1 MSKKRSIF
9 EDVSND
15 TPKHVIP
22 KVGLIDKQ
30 SNGAR
35 SGVSVWLMILFAM
48 VALMIVVGGLTRLTD
63 SGLSITEWAL
73 VKGAIPPM
81 NDADWGVVFEKY
93 KNSPE
98 FLLQNT
104 QMMLEEF
111 KGIYWWEWSHRQ
123 LGRIVGLVWA
133 FGFIFFAI
141 TKRIPKGW
149 NPRLIFIGFLGGL
162 QGAIG
167 WWMVSSGLTGRMVDV
182 ASYRLATHLGLA
194 FIILGTIAWYIWLLR
209 RKESDLFQARRQADN
224 GLGRLGK
231 ILLILT
237 FAQVLLGAL
246 VAGIDAGRG
255 YIDWPMMNGEFLPS
269 ESFDY
274 EPFWTNFF
282 ENPALVQ
289 FNHRMLGY
297 IVFITTILVWFKSRK
312 SALLSV
318 KRAFDWVLVA
328 VFGQVVLGIFT
339 ILYAA
344 PWNIAIIHQIGAIFV
359 VILMLRACFEAA
371 YPKVQSLK

>member
-15 TPKHVIP
+15 TPKQVTP
-22 KVGLIDKQ
+22 KGGLIDKG
-30 SNGAR
+30 NRGAR
-35 SGVSVWLMILFAM
+35 NGVSVWLMVLFAM
-48 VALMIVVGGLTRLTD
+48 VVLMIVVGGLTRLTD

-73 VKGAIPPM
+73 LKGAVPPM
-81 NDADWGVVFEKY
+81 NDVDWEVVFEKY
-93 KNSPE
+93 KKSPE
-98 FLLQNT
+98 FIFQNA
-104 QMMLEEF
+104 QMTLGEF
-111 KGIYWWEWSHRQ
+111 KVIYWWEWSHRQ
-123 LGRIVGLVWA
+123 LGRFVGIIWA
-133 FGFIFFAI
+133 LGFILFAI
-141 TKRIPKGW
+141 TNRIPKGW
-149 NPRLIFIGFLGGL
+149 KPRLIYIGFLGGL

-194 FIILGTIAWYIWLLR
+194 FIILGTIAWYILLLR
-209 RKESDLFQARRQADN
+209 RKDSDLFKARRQADP

-231 ILLILT
+231 TLLILA

-255 YIDWPMMNGEFLPS
+255 YIDWPMMSGEFLPA

-297 IVFITTILVWFKSRK
+297 IVFIASVLVWFKSRS

-318 KRAFDWVLVA
+318 KRAFDWVMVA
-328 VFGQVVLGIFT
+328 VFGQVVLGIIT
-339 ILYAA
+339 ILYAS
-344 PWNIAIIHQIGAIFV
+344 PWNIAIVHQVGAIFV
-359 VILMLRACFEAA
+359 VILILRACFITA
-371 YPKVQSLK
+371 YPKVQSFK